1 MPIVGGRPDAPNK
14 DGGRPSIGRLVI
26 RPHNL
31 EADRRRR
38 AGAIGHR
45 RRLNQAQNNGGRPD
59 IAVPKRNWGPIE
71 HRKSRPGPKK
81 SEADR
86 LPPGR
91 VGSGLRKIRAV
102 QPGCTRIPWCARPG
116 CCAIS
121 GLRKIRVAG
130 AERGFVETVDPRTIQ
145 KRNRNPLNIQRE
157 ASAFRNPRTRR
168 YAVGRNGTCKPGS
181 EKTTCL

>member
-59 IAVPKRNWGPIE
+59 IAVPKRNWGPIG
-71 HRKSRPGPKK
+71 HRKSRSGPKK

-86 LPPGR
+86 LP
-91 VGSGLRKIRAV
+91 GSCR
-102 QPGCTRIPWCARPG
+102 
-116 CCAIS
+116 
-121 GLRKIRVAG
+121 IRVAQNKG
-130 AERGFVETVDPRTIQ
+130 CATRMHADPVVRKTRVLRNFRVAQDSGRGRGTRVCGNCGPADHPKKKSQPAKYPTRSVSIQ
-145 KRNRNPLNIQRE
+145 ESTNPSLCRRAQRDMQ
-157 ASAFRNPRTRR
+157 A
-168 YAVGRNGTCKPGS
+168 GI
-181 EKTTCL
+181 